1 MVYIVSS
8 SKAMGFVEKK
18 EIDDHKDECIKKS
31 KDDSEVEDSGWVA
44 KIDRNMSQSSVC
56 ITEDEDEEDVQ
67 LGKLD
72 IGPKRTLKEQ
82 YEADKDDESLMR
94 WKEQLLGAVD
104 INAVAETLDPEVKIL
119 SLAIV
124 SPGRQDLVLPVPD
137 NGKIKGTWF
146 TLKEGSRYTI
156 KFTFEVHNNIVS
168 GLKYTNTVWKT
179 GLKVDKTKEMIG
191 TFSPQ
196 QELYTHEIPED
207 TTPSGI
213 LARGSYSA
221 RTKFLDDDNKCYLE
235 LNYTFDIRKDWQS
248 S

>member
-1 MVYIVSS
+1 MADIVSS
-8 SKAMGFVEKK
+8 SKTMGFVEQQ
-18 EIDDHKDECIKKS
+18 ENDHKVENS
-31 KDDSEVEDSGWVA
+31 GADSEVEDSVGEA
-44 KIDRNMSQSSVC
+44 KIYRNMSQSSVC
-56 ITEDEDEEDVQ
+56 ITEDGDEEYVQ
-67 LGKLD
+67 GKLE
-72 IGPKRTLKEQ
+72 IGPRRTLKEQ

-104 INAVAETLDPEVKIL
+104 INAIAETLDPEVKIL
-119 SLAIV
+119 SLSIV
-124 SPGRQDLVLPVPD
+124 SPGRQDLVLPVPE

-221 RTKFLDDDNKCYLE
+221 KTKFLDDDNKCYLE

>member
-1 MVYIVSS
+1 MFSLKIKNFILVFVS
-8 SKAMGFVEKK
+8 
-18 EIDDHKDECIKKS
+18 
-31 KDDSEVEDSGWVA
+31 DSLYCSDA
-44 KIDRNMSQSSVC
+44 I
-56 ITEDEDEEDVQ
+56 I
-67 LGKLD
+67 
-72 IGPKRTLKEQ
+72 
-82 YEADKDDESLMR
+82 
-94 WKEQLLGAVD
+94 
-104 INAVAETLDPEVKIL
+104 VAETLDPEVKIL

-124 SPGRQDLVLPVPD
+124 SPGRQDLVLPIPD

-179 GLKVDKTKEMIG
+179 GLRGMFHFYTRIVYCLHNLVQLTDMFYTVDKTKEMIG

-221 RTKFLDDDNKCYLE
+221 KTKVTNFR
-235 LNYTFDIRKDWQS
+235 FQS
-248 S
+248 FVK